1 MIHITPNY
9 DEMGEFLHEIVKDRS
24 KDFLHISTL
33 PDSEKT
39 GAAICVLHQK
49 IAEEFSK
56 NTLRQLID
64 KAVTEGKGLFLNT
77 VSTDSSGKR
86 KGENCIDP
94 LAIVADYDY
103 GTEPPTDDRL
113 IELNLPLPTVRVKSG
128 RGDHLWWVLKED
140 SCTKAQRKRICGEIA
155 KSTGGD
161 EQMKSEARLLRMP
174 GSIHLK
180 DPENPKLVYITKKN
194 YERRYGSSDFEPFLS
209 KLEPKSKS
217 SSKQNNRQP
226 SLNSTTI
233 PPIPIERCLSKAHR
247 EFLDTGVSE
256 GIRNQTAI
264 SLAKDLLGCA
274 TKLEELG
281 VTYDGDPY
289 SIYLIFCTRCS
300 PPIPE
305 QEREATWRS
314 ANKGAQ
320 SPSINDPESFQ
331 NCIDKWNKEH
341 RDNTTTVSPP
351 LDRQVFNTT
360 TLKDDIQSAI
370 ANFVGSDLTIQR
382 SVIAKN
388 HGIQISVVK
397 DIERQIQEEID
408 AGDTDIEELKAFV
421 DKKLAAINN
430 DFPLS
435 KLFPSSIAAPLIEY
449 CKATATP
456 QGLMAMALITG
467 LASLLHPKTHLICL
481 GNTDRIA
488 KAIFWLAI
496 YGPSGTGKSHSYSPI
511 LKVIKNLGNSHN
523 LLYEEK
529 LDEWEKIQRKVKDKR
544 KVEDKKPSEA
554 DSALLEQSEEPR
566 PVRERYWV
574 SDVTIEALISR
585 CAQQPDRGLLY
596 YSPELLAWCLRMD
609 PAKGEVEY
617 WLCLWD
623 GESVEGDRI
632 GREFPP
638 LSHPSIS
645 VMGGV
650 QPDVMAKMITKDEE
664 IQNGFMPRLALVRL
678 EEAPK
683 PSLSKSA
690 PINYSEL
697 NKLFKAVADT
707 KEPIEIK
714 LSESCF
720 NASDR
725 WDREMDNLRLAE
737 PRKSIKP
744 LFPKFNGYS
753 YRIALMLHIIN
764 RKVNSNVPEEVPL
777 STFEAAIEFTR
788 WLLAQSISIYE
799 ELLGDSKE
807 DTIAKFL
814 NSSKYTDWTTV
825 RQFQKPNWRKVKNVK
840 EARKLIEEMWQL
852 KYIEINGE
860 KLSSPKFRFR
870 SVAAGKRGQVDKT
883 PARLTDKSF
892 ESSTIDVD
900 NVDNNSS
907 TDYAAKFSD
916 DMEDVDNFGCDGDSK
931 GFDENESQNLTPQP
945 GELSTISFEEAGTQ
959 TATVSEAKQGEM
971 STASTLPVDSS
982 NDSLKVV
989 SSILSTCPP
998 DSIDENSLNIEGES
1012 SDWDNIQEATED
1024 EF

>member
-39 GAAICVLHQK
+39 GAALCVIHQK
-49 IAEEFSK
+49 IAEKFSK

-64 KAVTEGKGLFLNT
+64 KSVTQGKGLFLNT

-103 GTEPPTDDRL
+103 GTEPPTEDRL
-113 IELNLPLPTVRVKSG
+113 IELGLLPPTVRVKSG
-128 RGDHLWWVLKED
+128 RGYHLWWFSKEEGF
-140 SCTKAQRKRICGEIA
+140 TKEQRNKICWEIA

-161 EQMKSEARLLRMP
+161 EQMKSDARLLRLP

-180 DPENPKLVYITKKN
+180 DPENPKLVYIIEKN
-194 YERRYGSSDFEPFLS
+194 YERRYRFSDFETFLS
-209 KLEPKSKS
+209 KLPPKSKS
-217 SSKQNNRQP
+217 SSKPKNRQLP
-226 SLNSTTI
+226 LNSNAI
-233 PPIPIERCLSKAHR
+233 PIPIERCLSKAHR
-247 EFLDTGVSE
+247 EFLDTGVNE
-256 GIRNQTAI
+256 GSRNQTAI
-264 SLAKDLLGCA
+264 SLAKDLQGCA
-274 TKLEELG
+274 TRLEELG
-281 VTYDGDPY
+281 VIYDGDPY
-289 SIYLIFCTRCS
+289 SLYLIFCTRCS

-331 NCIDKWNKEH
+331 NCIDKWNREH
-341 RDNTTTVSPP
+341 RDHTTTFSPP
-351 LDRQVFNTT
+351 LNRQVVNPI
-360 TLKDDIQSAI
+360 TLKDDIQSAVS
-370 ANFVGSDLTIQR
+370 NLSGSALSIKR
-382 SVIAKN
+382 VAIAKK
-388 HGIQISVVK
+388 HSIPISIVK

-408 AGDTDIEELKAFV
+408 ADDTDIKELKAFV
-421 DKKLAAINN
+421 DKKLSAINN

-435 KLFPSSIAAPLIEY
+435 KLFPSSIASPLIEY

-467 LASLLHPKTHLICL
+467 LASLVHPKTHLICL

-496 YGPSGTGKSHSYSPI
+496 YGPSGTGKTHSYSPI
-511 LKVIKNLGNSHN
+511 LKAIKNLGNSHN
-523 LLYEEK
+523 LIYEQK
-529 LDEWEKIQRKVKDKR
+529 LKEWEAVQRKVKN
-544 KVEDKKPSEA
+544 KKPSEI
-554 DSALLEQSEEPR
+554 DPALLEQSEEPR

-585 CAQQPDRGLLY
+585 CAQQLERGLLL

-609 PAKGEVEY
+609 PTKGEVEY
-617 WLCLWD
+617 WLILWD
-623 GESVEGDRI
+623 GESIEGDRI

-650 QPDVMAKMITKDEE
+650 QPDVMAKLIAKGED
-664 IQNGFMPRLALVRL
+664 IQNGFMPRLVLVRL
-678 EEAPK
+678 AETPK
-683 PSLSKSA
+683 PPLSKGS

-707 KEPIEIK
+707 KEPIEIR
-714 LSESCF
+714 LSETCF

-725 WDREMDNLRLAE
+725 WDRETDNLKLSE
-737 PRKSIKP
+737 SRKSIKP
-744 LFPKFNGYS
+744 LFPKFNDYA
-753 YRIALMLHIIN
+753 YRITLILNIIN
-764 RKVNSNVPEEVPL
+764 CALDGSQSKEVPL
-777 STFEAAIEFTR
+777 STFEAAIEFSH

-807 DTIAKFL
+807 DTIAKCL
-814 NSSKYTDWTTV
+814 NSSKYADWTTV
-825 RQFQKPNWRKVKNVK
+825 RQFHKSNWRKFKTAND
-840 EARKLIEEMWQL
+840 ARKAISEMIELGYVES
-852 KYIEINGE
+852 NSD

-883 PARLTDKSF
+883 PASLTDKSF

-900 NVDNNSS
+900 NVDNNSP
-907 TDYAAKFSD
+907 TDDTAKFSD
-916 DMEDVDNFGCDGDSK
+916 DMEDVDNFGCDGDPK

-945 GELSTISFEEAGTQ
+945 GKLSTINFEEASTQ

-971 STASTLPVDSS
+971 STASTVPVDSL

-998 DSIDENSLNIEGES
+998 DSIDENSSNAECGS
-1012 SDWDNIQEATED
+1012 SIVNWDNIQEATDD

>member
-1 MIHITPNY
+1 MIYVTPNY
-9 DEMGEFLHEIVKDRS
+9 DEMGEFLREIVKDRS
-24 KDFLHISTL
+24 KDFVHVSTL

-39 GAAICVLHQK
+39 GAALCVLHQK
-49 IAEEFSK
+49 IAEEFSQ

-140 SCTKAQRKRICGEIA
+140 SCTKSQRNRICWEIA

-161 EQMKSEARLLRMP
+161 EQMKSDARLLRLP

-180 DPENPKLVYITKKN
+180 DPENPKLVYITEKN
-194 YERRYGSSDFEPFLS
+194 YERRYGSSDFETFLS

-233 PPIPIERCLSKAHR
+233 LPIPIKRCLSKAHR

-256 GIRNQTAI
+256 GRRNQTAI

-274 TKLEELG
+274 TMLEELG
-281 VTYDGDPY
+281 VNYSGDPH
-289 SIYLIFCTRCS
+289 SLYLTFCDRCS

-320 SPSINDPESFQ
+320 SPSINDSEAFQ
-331 NCIDKWNKEH
+331 NCIDKWNWENGNRIAK
-341 RDNTTTVSPP
+341 TSSPV
-351 LDRQVFNTT
+351 DRQVVNTI
-360 TLKDDIQSAI
+360 TLKDDIQAAI
-370 ANFVGSDLTIQR
+370 DNFSGSDLTIQR
-382 SVIAKN
+382 SNIAKKY
-388 HGIQISVVK
+388 GIQISVVK

-408 AGDTDIEELKAFV
+408 AGDTDIEELKACV
-421 DKKLAAINN
+421 DKKLATISS
-430 DFPLS
+430 DFHLL
-435 KLFPSSIAAPLIEY
+435 KLFPGSIATPLIEY
-449 CKATATP
+449 CKATRTP
-456 QGLMAMALITG
+456 QGLMAMALITC

-496 YGPSGTGKSHSYSPI
+496 YGPSGTGKTHSYSPI
-511 LKVIKNLGNSHN
+511 LKAIKNLGNSCN
-523 LLYEEK
+523 LIYEQK
-529 LDEWEKIQRKVKDKR
+529 LEEWEAVQRKVKN
-544 KVEDKKPSEA
+544 KKPSEI
-554 DSALLEQSEEPR
+554 DPTLLEESEEPR

-585 CAQQPDRGLLY
+585 CAQQPDRGLLL

-609 PAKGEVEY
+609 SAKGEVEY

-650 QPDVMAKMITKDEE
+650 QPDVMAKMIAKDEE

-683 PSLSKSA
+683 PPLSKGA

-714 LSESCF
+714 LSEACF
-720 NASDR
+720 NASDL

-737 PRKSIKP
+737 PSKSIKP

-764 RKVNSNVPEEVPL
+764 CEIDGSESKEVSL
-777 STFEAAIEFTR
+777 STFKSAIEFSR

-825 RQFQKPNWRKVKNVK
+825 RQLQKPNWRKIKNVK
-840 EARKLIEEMWQL
+840 EARKLIEEML
-852 KYIEINGE
+852 KLEYIEINGE

-870 SVAAGKRGQVDKT
+870 SVAAGKRGQVDKM
-883 PARLTDKSF
+883 PKNQAD
-892 ESSTIDVD
+892 STSKPSTANVD
-900 NVDNNSS
+900 TVDNNSP
-907 TDYAAKFSD
+907 TDDMAKPSD
-916 DMEDVDNFGCDGDSK
+916 DIEDVDKIECDGNYKSFHK
-931 GFDENESQNLTPQP
+931 HESTHLAPPPQNL
-945 GELSTISFEEAGTQ
+945 STTSFEDKSQ
-959 TATVSEAKQGEM
+959 DLVTVSEDKQGDL
-971 STASTLPVDSS
+971 STASTLAVDGS
-982 NDSLKVV
+982 NASLKVASTV
-989 SSILSTCPP
+989 LSTCPP
-998 DSIDENSLNIEGES
+998 NSIDENSSNVECGS
-1012 SDWDNIQEATED
+1012 SIVDLED
-1024 EF
+1024 LEVEYEC